1 MDMEFLMHLKRPQRT
16 SYLTKAKMV
25 NIKMYKS
32 FIANIYFKNLP
43 LTPDTIKQLKSYKK
57 KIEQIC
63 QKSSSLKT
71 VRNLLIDKDFF
82 VKFLR
87 IVLPVIQPMVY
98 KSKVN
103 KKKKTE
109 VPKEEK
115 KGEKKKKSL
124 KEEKKGEKKVSF
136 LEHEFRLSEPEEEE
150 EEKEEEKDSGGEEE
164 GEEEEEEEKEE
175 EKDSGGEEEE
185 EEEEEEGGSE
195 GEKEEEE
202 EVEKESNDG

>member
-71 VRNLLIDKDFF
+71 VRSLLIDKDFF

-115 KGEKKKKSL
+115 KGEKKKKSQ
-124 KEEKKGEKKVSF
+124 KEEKKGEKKGENEILTLNNKNEIPAVCCDVVSYNLIYF
-136 LEHEFRLSEPEEEE
+136 SIFTPQRP
-150 EEKEEEKDSGGEEE
+150 G
-164 GEEEEEEEKEE
+164 
-175 EKDSGGEEEE
+175 
-185 EEEEEEGGSE
+185 
-195 GEKEEEE
+195 
-202 EVEKESNDG
+202 